1 MTIKPSVPNE
11 WKEYEIRYRYKQ
23 SVYNIKVTNENDDSN
38 IYDRKQIVLCNG
50 DKIEDGKI
58 KLQEKGIFNIEVVCK
73 QKNKIYDKMLSKGAS
88 LLLKV
93 EIKIIYSSFICN
105 SNSNVILQ

>member
-1 MTIKPSVPNE
+1 MYIAGIKYILGLNIEKGYMTIKPSVPNE

-73 QKNKIYDKMLSKGAS
+73 
-88 LLLKV
+88 
-93 EIKIIYSSFICN
+93 
-105 SNSNVILQ
+105 